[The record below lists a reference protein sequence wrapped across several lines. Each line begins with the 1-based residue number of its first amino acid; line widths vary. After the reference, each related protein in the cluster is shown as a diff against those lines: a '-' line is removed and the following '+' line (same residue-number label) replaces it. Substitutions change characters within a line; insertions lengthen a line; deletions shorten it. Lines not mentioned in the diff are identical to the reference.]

1 MAIMKGLFIV
11 IFLVTFWIVSGVM
24 GDIELKNPPF
34 TFDDDDLS
42 AMSGYNHMHAIREN
56 DELVKLEIY
65 DQQRQLAKTY
75 VPNDLNELYP
85 SANYK
90 ELIEVNNKLY
100 VVYEHNGIDEKKR
113 LVVGARGTLTFMP
126 ERP

>member
-1 MAIMKGLFIV
+1 MKGLFIV
-11 IFLVTFWIVSGVM
+11 IFLFTFWIVSGVM
-24 GDIELKNPPF
+24 GDLELKNPPY
-34 TFDDDDLS
+34 TLDDDDLS
-42 AMSGYNHMHAIREN
+42 AISGYNHMHAIREK

-65 DQQRQLAKTY
+65 DQKRELVKTY
-75 VPNDLNELYP
+75 VPNDLKELYP

-90 ELIEVNNKLY
+90 KLIELDDKLY
-100 VVYEHNGIDEKKR
+100 VVYDLDGKEEKKR